1 MAKTRRKK
9 IAEVVADPIKKKE
22 APVDTRSDEQKVF
35 DMGLKVPRT
44 VSDDAYDNSPGEVE
58 EKNGSFTFNSGDYRL
73 ANQMKQEDEADKLKP
88 GKSNKAIPDYTQYTA
103 TSGAK
108 KTNDFWNE
116 SSGIYKSAMAARK
129 ETEQGIP
136 TRNQPSLDNPTGKG
150 YRDFDKNNTS
160 EGSKV
165 AEAMNNPKE
174 EYSRPSRKG
183 DENIYPANES
193 KPNEDMG
200 KQQNKVA
207 GDGSK
212 AAEVVSKTPEVT
224 TPTTEEEEPLL
235 GGNSVTI
242 DAGIGGGVTTTGN
255 GQYVKPES
263 REVVVKTNPGAALN
277 NAIQSNTAAQTTSNA
292 VLKAGIDNAE
302 TAGQVFEA
310 PKVAEEAKKEAEK
323 IQANLDVNAVNA
335 FTNMSEEQKQAYGQ
349 ATANQLDNQTAN
361 ELVAPAAYNAVTGGS
376 TGPIRPPYEAIT
388 NKDQVEKDITDQ
400 YRNLDSSIPQ
410 AVVEKLG
417 VQDYYPEIGRD
428 IAVGTFTGSRIG
440 SQTIY
445 SGAGGLLPQGL
456 YDARKRA
463 LNEAAKAKNAALDK
477 YYSGIDIAAQFKP
490 KFNETVN
497 DAMDNL
503 LYKKH
508 GGNVNAF
515 LADPESRREFS
526 RLEAVAKN
534 VNHYDAYAT
543 SVLKDAADDTKFID
557 AEQIK
562 NAQDIK
568 RALVDDVDGVL
579 NGKKDLSSLFA
590 KAQVYQNMI
599 PQIDKV
605 LDDVLAEGRIGKL
618 PINMRTGGVYNDPKF
633 VSERDQFMQKLNDGT
648 LDQAHYISG
657 FKKFFTG
664 DYERII
670 DGMVQSGKYS
680 DLQKEAAMNYFAG
693 HLQEQVDLKNEFVA
707 TGNTAAARLR
717 LDRDKFNYQKQ
728 SDKESYFG
736 TINANLND
744 AVNNQTGK
752 TFNQEI
758 AELQKSGLTGKALN
772 DAIGTVWKQY
782 GYGAAKLNSK
792 GYYST
797 VIPSS
802 QALSKDITAKDVYI
816 NGKPQRTIKVAIH
829 VKNKNTGKWDWQEKE
844 MTPSEISA
852 YRSKV
857 SQVDKYGKIS
867 KQGDYALY
875 AVDEGGVKTKMS
887 ASDLENYGKAQ
898 STVFTKVVSHQIAK
912 GYFDA
917 KGRFHFLNDQNIG
930 AYTSSNRQ
938 ATLVRDIEQP
948 YSKTPSHNDKTMQV
962 NYVEE
967 LLPGQ
972 MVGEWT
978 RIDNQAGQQN
988 KDQQSG
994 YKVNQAAEAQGGPD
1008 SSSGSGESGGFNMST
1023 PQ

>member
-1 MAKTRRKK
+1 MAKRQRR
-9 IAEVVADPIKKKE
+9 IAEVVS
-22 APVDTRSDEQKVF
+22 T
-35 DMGLKVPRT
+35 
-44 VSDDAYDNSPGEVE
+44 
-58 EKNGSFTFNSGDYRL
+58 
-73 ANQMKQEDEADKLKP
+73 
-88 GKSNKAIPDYTQYTA
+88 
-103 TSGAK
+103 
-108 KTNDFWNE
+108 
-116 SSGIYKSAMAARK
+116 
-129 ETEQGIP
+129 TE
-136 TRNQPSLDNPTGKG
+136 
-150 YRDFDKNNTS
+150 
-160 EGSKV
+160 
-165 AEAMNNPKE
+165 
-174 EYSRPSRKG
+174 
-183 DENIYPANES
+183 
-193 KPNEDMG
+193 
-200 KQQNKVA
+200 
-207 GDGSK
+207 
-212 AAEVVSKTPEVT
+212 T
-224 TPTTEEEEPLL
+224 TPTKDNNAFDQEAFNQRVLDKKQKEMAENT
-235 GGNSVTI
+235 VTI
-242 DAGIGGGVTTTGN
+242 DAGTGQTTITGAAIN
-255 GQYVKPES
+255 N
-263 REVVVKTNPGAALN
+263 VVKEQPKPVNVETVSQAPGVALS
-277 NAIQSNTAAQTTSNA
+277 NAIQSNTAAQTTENA

-323 IQANLDVNAVNA
+323 MQTQLDVNTVNTVKALDEEEPPLGGNSVTIDAGTGQVTTTGNGQYIAPSTTSEPQLNEGSVPIAPVTAAVMGNI
-335 FTNMSEEQKQAYGQ
+335 N
-349 ATANQLDNQTAN
+349 ANQT
-361 ELVAPAAYNAVTGGS
+361 
-376 TGPIRPPYEAIT
+376 RPPYSSVAT
-388 NKDQVEKDITDQ
+388 KDQVEKDITDQ
-400 YRNLDSSIPQ
+400 YQNLDSSIPQ

-440 SQTIY
+440 SQTVY

-579 NGKKDLSSLFA
+579 NGKKDLSALFA

-829 VKNKNTGKWDWQEKE
+829 VKNKDTGKWDWREQE
-844 MTPSEISA
+844 MTPSEISS
-852 YRSKV
+852 YRNKV

-867 KQGDYALY
+867 KQGNYALY

>member
-22 APVDTRSDEQKVF
+22 APVDTRSDEQKVL
-35 DMGLKVPRT
+35 DMGLRIPRT
-44 VSDDAYDNSPGEVE
+44 VSDEEYDNSPGEVFE
-58 EKNGSFTFNSGDYRL
+58 EYDGANNSYSDYRIVP
-73 ANQMKQEDEADKLKP
+73 QWKQEDQADKT
-88 GKSNKAIPDYTQYTA
+88 KSGEKNQVAPWTQYTA
-103 TSGAK
+103 TNGAIK
-108 KTNDFWNE
+108 GLEFWNE
-116 SSGIYKSAMAARK
+116 SSGRYQTAMSARK
-129 ETEQGIP
+129 GGEYAS
-136 TRNQPSLDNPTGKG
+136 TRNEPSLDNPTGKG
-150 YRDFDKNNTS
+150 YRDWDKNNTS

-183 DENIYPANES
+183 EENIYPANES

-212 AAEVVSKTPEVT
+212 AAEVVSKPLEVT
-224 TPTTEEEEPLL
+224 TPTAEEEEPLL

-277 NAIQSNTAAQTTSNA
+277 NAIQSNTAAQTTENA

-310 PKVAEEAKKEAEK
+310 PAIAAEAKKEAEK
-323 IQANLDVNAVNA
+323 VQAQLDVETVNTVNA
-335 FTNMSEEQKQAYGQ
+335 LEEPV
-349 ATANQLDNQTAN
+349 ANIP
-361 ELVAPAAYNAVTGGS
+361 VAPAALTAVTGGQA
-376 TGPIRPPYEAIT
+376 GPIRPSYSQVAT
-388 NKDQVEKDITDQ
+388 KADVEKDITDQ

-463 LNEAAKAKNAALDK
+463 LNETAKAKTAALDK
-477 YYSGIDIAAQFKP
+477 YYSGIDIASQFKP
-490 KFNETVN
+490 KFNEIVN
-497 DAMDNL
+497 DRMDNL

-508 GGNVNAF
+508 GGNVSAF
-515 LADPESRREFS
+515 LADNESRREFS

-534 VNHYDAYAT
+534 VNGYDAYAS

-568 RALVDDVDGVL
+568 RALVDDLDGVL
-579 NGKKDLSSLFA
+579 TGKKDLSALFA

-605 LDDVLAEGRIGKL
+605 LDDVLAEGKIGKL
-618 PINMRTGGVYNDPKF
+618 PINMRTGGIYEEPKF
-633 VSERDQFMQKLNDGT
+633 VEERNQFIQKLNDGT

-670 DGMVQSGKYS
+670 DGMIQSGKYS
-680 DLQKEAAMNYFAG
+680 DLQKDAAMNYFAG
-693 HLQEQVDLKNEFVA
+693 HLQTQVELKDQFVA

-736 TINANLND
+736 TINANIND

-758 AELQKSGLTGKALN
+758 AELQKSGLTGTALN
-772 DAIGTVWKQY
+772 NAIGNVWKQY

-829 VKNKNTGKWDWQEKE
+829 VKNKDTGKWDWKEQE

-867 KQGDYALY
+867 KQGNYALY

-912 GYFDA
+912 GYYDT
-917 KGRFHFLNDQNIG
+917 KGRFHFLNDENIG
-930 AYTSSNRQ
+930 AYTSSNRK

>member
-1 MAKTRRKK
+1 MAKRQRR
-9 IAEVVADPIKKKE
+9 IAEVVSTTETTPI
-22 APVDTRSDEQKVF
+22 Q
-35 DMGLKVPRT
+35 
-44 VSDDAYDNSPGEVE
+44 DNTT
-58 EKNGSFTFNSGDYRL
+58 NG
-73 ANQMKQEDEADKLKP
+73 
-88 GKSNKAIPDYTQYTA
+88 
-103 TSGAK
+103 
-108 KTNDFWNE
+108 
-116 SSGIYKSAMAARK
+116 
-129 ETEQGIP
+129 
-136 TRNQPSLDNPTGKG
+136 
-150 YRDFDKNNTS
+150 
-160 EGSKV
+160 KV
-165 AEAMNNPKE
+165 AEVIATPKE
-174 EYSRPSRKG
+174 
-183 DENIYPANES
+183 I
-193 KPNEDMG
+193 
-200 KQQNKVA
+200 
-207 GDGSK
+207 
-212 AAEVVSKTPEVT
+212 VT
-224 TPTTEEEEPLL
+224 TTTEEEEPLL

-242 DAGIGGGVTTTGN
+242 DSGIGGGVTTTGN

-263 REVVVKTNPGAALN
+263 REVVVKINPGAALN

-310 PKVAEEAKKEAEK
+310 PAIAAEAKKEAEK
-323 IQANLDVNAVNA
+323 MQTQLDVNTVNTVNA
-335 FTNMSEEQKQAYGQ
+335 LGEAAKNQAELNQGPIPI
-349 ATANQLDNQTAN
+349 APVTANVMGNINANQT
-361 ELVAPAAYNAVTGGS
+361 
-376 TGPIRPPYEAIT
+376 RPPYSSVT
-388 NKDQVEKDITDQ
+388 TKDQVEKDITDQ

-463 LNEAAKAKNAALDK
+463 LNDAAKAKQTALDK

-515 LADPESRREFS
+515 LADSESRREFS

-579 NGKKDLSSLFA
+579 NGKKDLSALFA

-618 PINMRTGGVYNDPKF
+618 PINMRTGGVYDDATF
-633 VSERDQFMQKLNDGT
+633 VKERNQYIQKLNDGT
-648 LDQAHYISG
+648 LEQADYLSG

-664 DYERII
+664 DHERII

-680 DLQKEAAMNYFAG
+680 ELQKEAAMNYFAG
-693 HLQEQVDLKNEFVA
+693 HLQEQVELKNQFVA
-707 TGNTAAARLR
+707 TGNLGAQRLS

-744 AVNNQTGK
+744 AVNTQTGK

-758 AELQKSGLTGKALN
+758 DALKKKGLQGQALN
-772 DAIGTVWKQY
+772 DAIGSVWKQY
-782 GYGAAKLNSK
+782 SYGDVRKNDKGFYASTIPASDMLSK
-792 GYYST
+792 T
-797 VIPSS
+797 IT
-802 QALSKDITAKDVYI
+802 SKDIYL
-816 NGKPQRTIKVAIH
+816 NGKPQRTIKVAVH
-829 VKNKNTGKWDWQEKE
+829 SKGEDGKWKNNVQY
-844 MTPSEISA
+844 MTPSQIGQYSGKKGVVLYSMDEGNTPTKMSPE
-852 YRSKV
+852 
-857 SQVDKYGKIS
+857 QVEKYGKS
-867 KQGDYALY
+867 
-875 AVDEGGVKTKMS
+875 E
-887 ASDLENYGKAQ
+887 

-912 GYFDA
+912 GYYDNNNV
-917 KGRFHFLNDQNIG
+917 FHFLNDKNIG
-930 AYTSSNRQ
+930 AYTSSNRKS
-938 ATLVRDIEQP
+938 TLVRDIEQP
-948 YSKTPSHNDKTMQV
+948 YSRSPHTDANQLQV

-967 LLPGQ
+967 MLPGQ
-972 MVGEWT
+972 MYGEWT

-994 YKVNQAAEAQGGPD
+994 YKINQAAEAQGNPD
-1008 SSSGSGESGGFNMST
+1008 TSFGSGESSGMSVSN